1 MIYKESPEMLDY
13 HSSLSFSN
21 THSNKR
27 LEKAYKYLGA
37 NVVNRIIGFA
47 LFLLGANRKDI
58 AQYLKIPFGTFISF
72 LTRIVHFG
80 IPAFGDRRSTSSLQP
95 QKIETPLKVSLTV
108 KDQNVCIQLGGEGQT
123 INIPSKNS
131 LQMKTVLLT
140 LLNNG
145 LISTKETSQTLG
157 LSTRH
162 TTELSAKMQ
171 QNDVHSLI
179 DKRKGQLKYYRYTPE
194 IKAELIQQFAAN
206 AISGQPTSSHVITE
220 QINKRC
226 NLNLSDRSI
235 RLHIQKLGLRKI
247 ARSLP
252 KLVDSLKKNS
262 LPMLE

>member
-1 MIYKESPEMLDY
+1 M
-13 HSSLSFSN
+13 
-21 THSNKR
+21 
-27 LEKAYKYLGA
+27 
-37 NVVNRIIGFA
+37 
-47 LFLLGANRKDI
+47 
-58 AQYLKIPFGTFISF
+58 
-72 LTRIVHFG
+72 
-80 IPAFGDRRSTSSLQP
+80 
-95 QKIETPLKVSLTV
+95 
-108 KDQNVCIQLGGEGQT
+108 
-123 INIPSKNS
+123 
-131 LQMKTVLLT
+131 
-140 LLNNG
+140 
-145 LISTKETSQTLG
+145 LG

-162 TTELSAKMQ
+162 TTELGAKMQ

-262 LPMLE
+262 LAMLE